1 MSYLGQGPEYH
12 SWEDVYKWAQGL
24 TWSQKTVIP
33 QAINIHYNLV
43 NDLPKV
49 QIPVYF
55 FVGRYDY
62 QTPSQLVE
70 EYYNFLQAPHKEL
83 IWFDQSAH
91 NMVFTEAEKTNR
103 ELIRIARDI
112 LKASNPVL

>member
-1 MSYLGQGPEYH
+1 MRGVFMKKNNLIFTAFLFIFSSCGNN
-12 SWEDVYKWAQGL
+12 
-24 TWSQKTVIP
+24 P
-33 QAINIHYNLV
+33 QEPPIIQSNTI
-43 NDLPKV
+43 
-49 QIPVYF
+49 
-55 FVGRYDY
+55 
-62 QTPSQLVE
+62 VE

-112 LKASNPVL
+112 LKASNPML